1 MAKAVYI
8 GNNNSKKVKK
18 MYLGNGTSRKV
29 KKGYIGVNNQAKLF
43 FSGATVWKKY
53 NAVENHT
60 YHWNRFNRVT
70 KTTYKWNRYTIN
82 NVTKYRYA
90 KYKISKQYYLR
101 FSAGSRL
108 NLRGQDIGNTIYSQV
123 SVSTNGTLQYS
134 GGKTITASNY
144 NSLERDFNFSDP
156 QSSVSGGAF
165 YRGVSLENLIR
176 DYRYDPDTTGDMEL
190 IAKYSG
196 TSIGTKTETTQGS
209 FIEFVDVPTKQYPTN
224 GISNGYWWVYDQ
236 QVTIK
241 EQGSLVDQVT
251 STSSSAYP
259 QNGISGNYWYVAAG
273 SDVTYSK
280 GAAAGEVTS
289 SNRGAYPDNNY
300 SGNYWYVF
308 ARDEI
313 TYTRGSYIQDVEND
327 NPNAYPSNGRHSDG
341 YWYVL
346 QLE

>member
-18 MYLGNGTSRKV
+18 MYLGNGTSHKV
-29 KKGYIGVNNQAKLF
+29 KKGYIGVDGLAKLF

-70 KTTYKWNRYTIN
+70 KTTYKWNRYNIN
-82 NVTKYRYA
+82 SVTTYTWKKYRITESYTIRLTKDTLSFKWYENDNPYEKVYRSARATGVGSRAISLSGLVTITPSNYDKLVGYYTTTGHGRFYKITEFSRYEGSSA
-90 KYKISKQYYLR
+90 KYMGTRIEGTK
-101 FSAGSRL
+101 GSSSHTY
-108 NLRGQDIGNTIYSQV
+108 IGTV
-123 SVSTNGTLQYS
+123 SSTNPSAYPN
-134 GGKTITASNY
+134 GGSQDGYYYDSRTSKT
-144 NSLERDFNFSDP
+144 D
-156 QSSVSGGAF
+156 QS
-165 YRGVSLENLIR
+165 
-176 DYRYDPDTTGDMEL
+176 
-190 IAKYSG
+190 
-196 TSIGTKTETTQGS
+196 
-209 FIEFVDVPTKQYPTN
+209 
-224 GISNGYWWVYDQ
+224 
-236 QVTIK
+236 
-241 EQGSLVDQVT
+241 QGSLIDQVT

-259 QNGISGNYWYVAAG
+259 QNGISGSYWYVAAG
-273 SDVTYSK
+273 SDTTYSK